1 MKILNQVPKSGLTTL
16 VGKESAYMME
26 MNEVMIMEDDAKE
39 VFEESYEVSAND
51 VVVLDGVKAYLKSIG
66 NHPRLSFDQEKELS
80 VKALAGDRNAV
91 NTLVE
96 CNLLLVVSVAKKY
109 YGCGL
114 PLLDLIQEG
123 NLGLIKAAE
132 KYDGTKGFRFSTYAT
147 YWIRQAI
154 SRALG
159 DQSRTIR
166 IPANMVELL
175 SKVKKATAELTQKL
189 GRVPTDKEI
198 AKHMDI
204 ELDKVQTVMDLAQA
218 TTSLD
223 TPVDD
228 EGETSMG
235 DLIADNSI
243 ENPVAAMIR
252 EANSQIIAA
261 VFETLGQREG
271 DILKMRFGIGYE
283 KAMTL
288 EEVGNHYGL
297 SKERIR
303 QLENKAIRKLRNPV
317 RAKMLRE
324 AMA

>member
-1 MKILNQVPKSGLTTL
+1 
-16 VGKESAYMME
+16 ME
-26 MNEVMIMEDDAKE
+26 MNENVMIMEEDARE
-39 VFEESYEVSAND
+39 MNESYDYDTSI
-51 VVVLDGVKAYLKSIG
+51 VLDGVKAYLKSIG

-80 VKALAGDRNAV
+80 VKALAGDRDAV

-132 KYDGTKGFRFSTYAT
+132 KYDGSKGFRFSTYAT

-175 SKVKKATAELTQKL
+175 SKAKKATAELTQKL
-189 GRVPTDKEI
+189 GRTPTDKEI
-198 AKHMDI
+198 AAHMGV

-228 EGETSMG
+228 EGETCMG
-235 DLIADNSI
+235 DLIADHSA
-243 ENPVAAMIR
+243 ENPMANIIR

-261 VFETLGQREG
+261 VFDTLGSREAE
-271 DILKMRFGIGYE
+271 ILKMRFGINAE

-288 EEVGNHYGL
+288 EEVGQHYGL

-303 QLENKAIRKLRNPV
+303 QIENKAIRKLRNPI
-317 RAKMLRE
+317 RAKMLKE

>member
-1 MKILNQVPKSGLTTL
+1 
-16 VGKESAYMME
+16 ME
-26 MNEVMIMEDDAKE
+26 QNEVMIIEEDARE
-39 VFEESYEVSAND
+39 MNESYDYDTSI
-51 VVVLDGVKAYLKSIG
+51 VLDGVKSYLKSIG

-80 VKALAGDRNAV
+80 VKALAGDRDAV

-132 KYDGTKGFRFSTYAT
+132 KYDGSKGFRFSTYAT

-189 GRVPTDKEI
+189 GRTPTDKEI
-198 AKHMDI
+198 AAHMGV

-223 TPVDD
+223 IPVDD
-228 EGETSMG
+228 EGETCMG
-235 DLIADNSI
+235 DLIADHSA
-243 ENPVAAMIR
+243 ENPMANIIH

-261 VFETLGQREG
+261 VFDTLGSREAE
-271 DILKMRFGIGYE
+271 ILKMRFGIDAE

-288 EEVGNHYGL
+288 EEVGQHYGL

-303 QLENKAIRKLRNPV
+303 QIENKAIRKLRNPV
-317 RAKMLRE
+317 RARMLKE

>member
-1 MKILNQVPKSGLTTL
+1 
-16 VGKESAYMME
+16 ME
-26 MNEVMIMEDDAKE
+26 ENVIIMEDEAQEALNE
-39 VFEESYEVSAND
+39 VYEYDES
-51 VVVLDGVKAYLKSIG
+51 VVLDGVKAYLKSIG
-66 NHPRLSFDQEKELS
+66 NHPRLSFEEEKELS
-80 VKALAGDRNAV
+80 EKSLSGDRDAQ
-91 NTLVE
+91 TKLVE
-96 CNLLLVVSVAKKY
+96 CNLKLVVPIAKRY
-109 YGCGL
+109 MGCGL

-123 NLGLIKAAE
+123 NLGLMKAAE
-132 KYDGTKGFRFSTYAT
+132 KYDGSKGFRFSTYAT

-189 GRVPTDKEI
+189 GRTPSDKEI
-198 AKHMDI
+198 AKHLDI
-204 ELDKVQTVMDLAQA
+204 EVDKVQAVMDIAQA

-235 DLIADNSI
+235 DLIADHSA
-243 ENPVAAMIR
+243 ENPVANMIKEANKQIVASILDTLGSR
-252 EANSQIIAA
+252 EA
-261 VFETLGQREG
+261 E
-271 DILKMRFGIGYE
+271 ILKMRFGIDAE

-288 EEVGNHYGL
+288 EEVGDHYGL

-303 QLENKAIRKLRNPV
+303 QIENKAIRKLRNPV
-317 RAKMLRE
+317 RAKMLKE
-324 AMA
+324 AMV

>member
-1 MKILNQVPKSGLTTL
+1 
-16 VGKESAYMME
+16 MME
-26 MNEVMIMEDDAKE
+26 MNENVMIMEEDAKE
-39 VFEESYEVSAND
+39 VFEENYEVSASD
-51 VVVLDGVKAYLKSIG
+51 VIVLDAVKAYLKSIG

-132 KYDGTKGFRFSTYAT
+132 KYDGSKGFRFSTYAT

-175 SKVKKATAELTQKL
+175 SKVKKATAELTQKF
-189 GRVPTDKEI
+189 GRKPSDKEI
-198 AKHMDI
+198 AAHLNV
-204 ELDKVQTVMDLAQA
+204 ELDKVQAVMDIAQA

-228 EGETSMG
+228 DGETSFG
-235 DLIADNSI
+235 DLIADEYA
-243 ENPVAAMIR
+243 ENPLTNLIK
-252 EANSQIIAA
+252 EANSQIIAS
-261 VFETLGQREG
+261 VFNTLTQREA
-271 DILKMRFGIGYE
+271 DILRMRFGINIK

-303 QLENKAIRKLRNPV
+303 QLENKAIRKLRNPI
-317 RAKMLRE
+317 RANILKE
-324 AMA
+324 AML

>member
-1 MKILNQVPKSGLTTL
+1 METN
-16 VGKESAYMME
+16 KEVMMME
-26 MNEVMIMEDDAKE
+26 DEAKE
-39 VFEESYEVSAND
+39 IFADGDEEEVTVEASVMVYEPSQT
-51 VVVLDGVKAYLKSIG
+51 VVLDGVKAYLKSIG
-66 NHPRLSFDQEKELS
+66 NHPRLSFEEEKALS
-80 VKALAGDRNAV
+80 VKALNGSREAV

-96 CNLLLVVSVAKKY
+96 CNLLLVVSIAKKY

-132 KYDGTKGFRFSTYAT
+132 KYDGSNGFRFSTYAT
-147 YWIRQAI
+147 YWIRQSI

-189 GRVPTDKEI
+189 GRQPSDREI
-198 AKHMDI
+198 AAYMEI

-228 EGETSMG
+228 DGEVSMG
-235 DLIADNSI
+235 DLIADHTA
-243 ENPVAAMIR
+243 ENPIANMIK

-261 VFETLGQREG
+261 VFDTLSTREAE
-271 DILKMRFGIGYE
+271 ILRMRFGINAD

-288 EEVGNHYGL
+288 EEVGTHYGL

-303 QLENKAIRKLRNPV
+303 QLEGKALRKLRNPI

-324 AMA
+324 AMS

>member
-1 MKILNQVPKSGLTTL
+1 
-16 VGKESAYMME
+16 MME
-26 MNEVMIMEDDAKE
+26 EKDVIILEDEARELGDE
-39 VFEESYEVSAND
+39 NYEVSAND
-51 VVVLDGVKAYLKSIG
+51 VIVLDGVKAYLKSIG
-66 NHPRLSFDQEKELS
+66 NHPRLTAEQEKILS
-80 VKALAGDRNAV
+80 VRALNGDRAAV
-91 NTLVE
+91 NELVE

-175 SKVKKATAELTQKL
+175 SKVKKATAELTQSMK
-189 GRVPTDKEI
+189 RQPTDKEI
-198 AKHMDI
+198 AAHLGI
-204 ELDKVQTVMDLAQA
+204 ELDKVQTVMDIAQC

-235 DLIADNSI
+235 DLIADHSI
-243 ENPVAAMIR
+243 ENPMAAMIR
-252 EANSQIIAA
+252 EANAQIIAN
-261 VFETLGQREG
+261 VFDTLAPREAE
-271 DILKMRFGIGYE
+271 ILRMRFGINME

-288 EEVGNHYGL
+288 EEVGQHYGL
-297 SKERIR
+297 TRERIR
-303 QLENKAIRKLRNPV
+303 QLENKAIRKLRNPL
-317 RAKMLRE
+317 RAKMLKE

>member
-1 MKILNQVPKSGLTTL
+1 MK
-16 VGKESAYMME
+16 ME
-26 MNEVMIMEDDAKE
+26 MNEEVMIMEEDARE
-39 VFEESYEVSAND
+39 MNESYDYDTS
-51 VVVLDGVKAYLKSIG
+51 VVLDGVKAYLKSIG
-66 NHPRLSFDQEKELS
+66 NHPRLDFDQEKALS
-80 VKALAGDRNAV
+80 VRALAGDRDAV

-132 KYDGTKGFRFSTYAT
+132 KYDGSKGFRFSTYAT

-175 SKVKKATAELTQKL
+175 SKVKKASAELTQKL
-189 GRVPTDKEI
+189 GRQPSDKEI
-198 AKHMDI
+198 AQHMGI

-235 DLIADNSI
+235 DLIADHSA
-243 ENPVAAMIR
+243 ENPLANIIK
-252 EANSQIIAA
+252 EANSQIIEAILD
-261 VFETLGQREG
+261 TLGAREAE
-271 DILKMRFGIGYE
+271 ILKMRFGIIGD

-288 EEVGNHYGL
+288 EEVGAHYGL

-303 QLENKAIRKLRNPV
+303 QIENKAIRKLRNPA
-317 RAKMLRE
+317 RAKMLKE

>member
-1 MKILNQVPKSGLTTL
+1 
-16 VGKESAYMME
+16 ME
-26 MNEVMIMEDDAKE
+26 MNENVMIMEEDARE
-39 VFEESYEVSAND
+39 MNETYD
-51 VVVLDGVKAYLKSIG
+51 YDTGIVLDGIKAYLKSIG

-80 VKALAGDRNAV
+80 VKALAGDRDAV

-132 KYDGTKGFRFSTYAT
+132 KYDGSKGWRFSTYAT

-189 GRVPTDKEI
+189 GRTPTDKEI
-198 AKHMDI
+198 AAHMGI

-228 EGETSMG
+228 EGETCMG
-235 DLIADNSI
+235 DLIADHSA
-243 ENPVAAMIR
+243 ENPMANIIR

-261 VFETLGQREG
+261 VFDTLGAREAE
-271 DILKMRFGIGYE
+271 ILKMRFGIDAE

-288 EEVGNHYGL
+288 EEVGQHYGL

-303 QLENKAIRKLRNPV
+303 QIENKAIRKLRNPI
-317 RAKMLRE
+317 RAKMLKE
-324 AMA
+324 AMV